1 MFDSSEKRKEYTKQ
15 HIQITTKALEGEQ
28 NSLID
33 CSIQFSN
40 PTYEADLKHY
50 KEDGSSFLF
59 LCIILYRKIIL
70 YCYRW
75 KNYSIKMGK
84 L

>member
-1 MFDSSEKRKEYTKQ
+1 MSDSSEKRKEYTKQ

-33 CSIQFSN
+33 YSIQFSN

-50 KEDGSSFLF
+50 KEDGSSFFIPLH
-59 LCIILYRKIIL
+59 
-70 YCYRW
+70 
-75 KNYSIKMGK
+75 YSI
-84 L
+84 

>member
-1 MFDSSEKRKEYTKQ
+1 MSDSSEKRKEYTKQ

-40 PTYEADLKHY
+40 PTYEADLKQY
-50 KEDGSSFLF
+50 KEDGSSLSFI
-59 LCIILYRKIIL
+59 CIIINREIL
-70 YCYRW
+70 IHC
-75 KNYSIKMGK
+75 N
-84 L
+84 